1 MTVSVC
7 RVRLLNDGD
16 YVDEELGDSG
26 PDFPVIVE
34 AEYIEGSKLVKVA
47 GSTLYRAGFRVEGI
61 NSTDTFMYGFF
72 LGSEAE
78 IVGPTWPRK

>member
-7 RVRLLNDGD
+7 RVRLLNNGG
-16 YVDEELGDSG
+16 YGDEEYGEVV

-34 AEYIEGSKLVKVA
+34 AEYIEGRNVVCVA